1 VSPRRPRRPRDAV
14 VGLVSVA
21 IVAIVLT
28 GCHTA
33 PRLGVPTTVSPVEGH
48 CDTSAVVEVGA
59 SLPLSGSDSVAGHDQ
74 LLGLQLGV
82 DGINAAGGVLTA
94 HRCLELLYKDDRSD
108 PAVDNQALLDLV
120 NQEKVSF
127 LVGPFLALE
136 NPANRD
142 HIGALGTA
150 AASYSALAVTFKP
163 SEFPNTFPIAASMA
177 NQASVLVAASKR
189 QHLDRVALV
198 RSSSEVAAEGATA
211 FRRAAGAA
219 GLTVT
224 AGTFVV
230 DSRAGA
236 SSAWTHLEAGHPNA
250 VVVFDSGSTL
260 SPLLAARRSAGSTL
274 TVLAATQGAPST
286 QGVLALPTAALDG
299 VQVIVS
305 KSLVV
310 SRHVPASLETF
321 RVRVLRALHQAR
333 LGGPITPYA
342 QGYDAL
348 QLFAGAANGVNAS
361 DTASVRTFIENA
373 NFEGLLGTYDYTSS
387 GHEGL
392 AASQLTVAPLDSLS
406 NGLYVE
412 AASR

>member
-1 VSPRRPRRPRDAV
+1 MSRRRRDAV
-14 VGLVSVA
+14 VSLVGVA
-21 IVAIVLT
+21 VAAVVLT
-28 GCHTA
+28 GCHSP
-33 PRLGVPTTVSPVEGH
+33 PRLGVSTTVYPVEGH
-48 CDTSAVVEVGA
+48 CNTSAVVEVGA
-59 SLPLSGSDSVAGHDQ
+59 SLPLSGSDSVAGRAQ
-74 LLGLQLGV
+74 LLGLELGV
-82 DGINAAGGVLTA
+82 KRVNAAGGVLTA

-136 NPANRD
+136 NPENRD

-163 SEFPNTFPIAASMA
+163 SEFPNTFPIASSMA
-177 NQASVLVAASKR
+177 NQAGVLVTAAKR
-189 QHLDRVALV
+189 QHLDRIALV

-211 FRRAAGAA
+211 FRSAARSV
-219 GLTVT
+219 GLTVGAT
-224 AGTFVV
+224 TSVV
-230 DSRAGA
+230 DSRKAA
-236 SSAWTHLEAGHPNA
+236 SSAWTDIKAGHPSA
-250 VVVFDSGSTL
+250 VVVFDSGATL
-260 SPLLAARRSAGSTL
+260 TPLLAARRSADSTL
-274 TVLAATQGAPST
+274 PVLASTQGADST
-286 QGVLALPTAALDG
+286 QGGPALPTAALNG

-310 SRHVPASLETF
+310 SRHVPVGLASF
-321 RVRVLRALHQAR
+321 RARVLHALRQAR

-348 QLFAGAANGVNAS
+348 QLFASSANGVNAS
-361 DTASVRTFIENA
+361 DSASIRTFTENA

-387 GHEGL
+387 NHEGL
-392 AASQLTVAPLDSLS
+392 AASELTVAPLDSLS
-406 NGLYVE
+406 NGLYVT

>member
-1 VSPRRPRRPRDAV
+1 MA
-14 VGLVSVA
+14 GLVGVA
-21 IVAIVLT
+21 LAATVLT

-33 PRLGVPTTVSPVEGH
+33 PRLGVPTTVYQVEGH

-59 SLPLSGSDSVAGHDQ
+59 SLPLSGSDARPGMPNCSASSWPSTGSTPR
-74 LLGLQLGV
+74 
-82 DGINAAGGVLTA
+82 GGVLTA

-120 NQEKVSF
+120 NQEKVSY

-136 NPANRD
+136 NPANVD
-142 HIGALGTA
+142 HIGALGTT

-163 SEFPNTFPIAASMA
+163 GEFPDTFPIASSMA
-177 NQASVLVAASKR
+177 DQASVLVAAAKR
-189 QHLDRVALV
+189 QHLDRIALV
-198 RSSSEVAAEGATA
+198 RSSSRVAAEGAAA
-211 FRRAAGAA
+211 FRSDARSA

-224 AGTFVV
+224 ATTFVV
-230 DSRAGA
+230 DSRAA
-236 SSAWTHLEAGHPNA
+236 APSAWSDLGAGHPSA

-260 SPLLAARRSAGSTL
+260 APLLTARRGAGSTL
-274 TVLAATQGAPST
+274 PVLASTPGAP
-286 QGVLALPTAALDG
+286 VLPTAAVDG

-310 SRHVPASLETF
+310 SRHVPANLASF
-321 RVRVLRALHQAR
+321 RARVLRALHQAR

-348 QLFAGAANGVNAS
+348 QLFASAANGVDAYDS
-361 DTASVRTFIENA
+361 GSVRTFIENA

-387 GHEGL
+387 DHEGL
-392 AASQLTVAPLDSLS
+392 AASQLAVAPLTSLS
-406 NGLYVE
+406 NGLYVV

>member
-1 VSPRRPRRPRDAV
+1 V
-14 VGLVSVA
+14 VGLGGVA
-21 IVAIVLT
+21 MTAMVLT

-33 PRLGVPTTVSPVEGH
+33 PRLGVSTTVYPVEGH
-48 CDTSAVVEVGA
+48 CDTSAVVEMGA
-59 SLPLSGSDSVAGHDQ
+59 SLPLSGSDSVAGRAQ
-74 LLGLQLGV
+74 LLGLELGV
-82 DGINAAGGVLTA
+82 NEVNATGGVLTA

-108 PAVDNQALLDLV
+108 PAVDNQALLDLL
-120 NQEKVSF
+120 NEEKVSF
-127 LVGPFLALE
+127 LVGPSLALE

-142 HIGALGTA
+142 HIGALETTA
-150 AASYSALAVTFKP
+150 ATYSALAATFKP
-163 SEFPNTFPIAASMA
+163 SEFPNTFPITSSMA
-177 NQASVLVAASKR
+177 DQASVLVTAAKR

-211 FRRAAGAA
+211 FRSDARSA

-224 AGTFVV
+224 ATTFVV
-230 DSRAGA
+230 DSRAA
-236 SSAWTHLEAGHPNA
+236 APSAWTDLEAGHPSA

-260 SPLLAARRSAGSTL
+260 APLLTARRDAGSAL
-274 TVLAATQGAPST
+274 PVLASTQGAP
-286 QGVLALPTAALDG
+286 VLPTAAVNG

-310 SRHVPASLETF
+310 SHHVPVSLESF
-321 RVRVLRALHQAR
+321 RARVLSTLHQAR

-348 QLFAGAANGVNAS
+348 QLFASAANGVNADDS
-361 DTASVRTFIENA
+361 GSIRTFIENA

-387 GHEGL
+387 DHEGL
-392 AASQLTVAPLDSLS
+392 AASQLAVAPLDSLS
-406 NGLYVE
+406 NGLYVV

>member
-1 VSPRRPRRPRDAV
+1 MA
-14 VGLVSVA
+14 
-21 IVAIVLT
+21 AIVLT

-33 PRLGVPTTVSPVEGH
+33 PRLGAPTTVYPVEGH
-48 CDTSAVVEVGA
+48 CNTSAVVEVGA
-59 SLPLSGSDSVAGHDQ
+59 SLPLSGSDSVAGRAQ
-74 LLGLQLGV
+74 LLGLELGV
-82 DGINAAGGVLTA
+82 NGVNAAGGVLTA

-108 PAVDNQALLDLV
+108 PGVDNQALLDLV

-127 LVGPFLALE
+127 LAGPFLALE
-136 NPANRD
+136 NPADRD

-150 AASYSALAVTFKP
+150 AASYSELAVTFKP

-177 NQASVLVAASKR
+177 DQAGVLAAASKR
-189 QHLDRVALV
+189 QHVHHIALV

-211 FRRAAGAA
+211 FRSAARAA

-224 AGTFVV
+224 PTTFVV

-260 SPLLAARRSAGSTL
+260 TPLLAARRSAGSTL
-274 TVLAATQGAPST
+274 PVLASTQGAPST
-286 QGVLALPTAALDG
+286 RGVPSTQRTPASQNAALDG

-310 SRHVPASLETF
+310 SRHVPVNLESF
-321 RVRVLRALHQAR
+321 RARVLGALHQAR

-348 QLFAGAANGVNAS
+348 QLFASAANGVNAS
-361 DTASVRTFIENA
+361 DTASIRTFIENA

-387 GHEGL
+387 AHEGL
-392 AASQLTVAPLDSLS
+392 AASELTVAPLDSLS
-406 NGLYVE
+406 DGLYVV

>member
-1 VSPRRPRRPRDAV
+1 V
-14 VGLVSVA
+14 
-21 IVAIVLT
+21 VLT

-33 PRLGVPTTVSPVEGH
+33 PRLGVPTTVYRVEGH

-59 SLPLSGSDSVAGHDQ
+59 SLPLSGSDSVAGRAQ
-74 LLGLQLGV
+74 LLGLELGV
-82 DGINAAGGVLTA
+82 SGVNDAGGVLTA

-108 PAVDNQALLDLV
+108 PAVDKQALLDLV

-127 LVGPFLALE
+127 LAGPFLALD

-142 HIGALGTA
+142 QIGALGTA
-150 AASYSALAVTFKP
+150 AASYSELAVTFKP
-163 SEFPNTFPIAASMA
+163 SEFPNTFPIASSMA
-177 NQASVLVAASKR
+177 DQASVLVAAAKR
-189 QHLDRVALV
+189 QHLHRIALV
-198 RSSSEVAAEGATA
+198 RSSSEVAAEGAIA
-211 FRRAAGAA
+211 FRNAARSA

-224 AGTFVV
+224 AATFVV

-236 SSAWTHLEAGHPNA
+236 SSAWTDIGAGHPSA

-260 SPLLAARRSAGSTL
+260 TPLLAARRSAGSTL
-274 TVLAATQGAPST
+274 PVLASTQGAASP
-286 QGVLALPTAALDG
+286 QDAAALPAAALNG

-310 SRHVPASLETF
+310 SRHVPVSLASF
-321 RVRVLRALHQAR
+321 RARVLRALHQAR
-333 LGGPITPYA
+333 LGGAITPYA

-348 QLFAGAANGVNAS
+348 QLFASAANGVDAYDS
-361 DTASVRTFIENA
+361 GSVRTFIENA

-387 GHEGL
+387 EHEGL

-406 NGLYVE
+406 NGLYVV
-412 AASR
+412 AASS